1 MPHPNLIRST
11 ACDALRLTRDQLVGQ
26 LARMIEDGARPADVE
41 GRAAEI
47 IRRFD
52 HEGSWTVDALVF
64 EAMCEA
70 SHATSLDLD
79 DGSF

>member
-1 MPHPNLIRST
+1 MKTIIRST
-11 ACDALRLTRDQLVGQ
+11 SCDALKLTREQLVGQ
-26 LARMIEDGARPADVE
+26 IARMIEDGTRPADVE

-47 IRRFD
+47 VRRFD
-52 HEGSWTVDALVF
+52 HGDDWTVDALVF

-70 SHATSLDLD
+70 SHATSIDLD